1 MKKLICFI
9 LLLSSIICM
18 AVLAY
23 ASADYTFDL
32 SADRQRV
39 QVGDTF
45 RVTLTVSRN
54 DGQQID
60 LYAMQD
66 YIVFDPEYFTVDESS
81 YEILQ
86 STDGVPYDLFGATAM
101 SFGGAPTD
109 RVYVNHA
116 SSSPVYLPSQID
128 VISFELTA
136 LKEGTSTLTHD
147 TIEVVGD
154 DMRVYSTVS
163 NDLTITVGDGDD
175 TQSTTEPTT
184 ETTTAA
190 TTTSDVTTQ
199 VTTTADGTTE
209 TTTEAATETT
219 TTTRPGGNGG
229 GGGGGG
235 STTNTTGSS
244 TSGSSSSAANPGT
257 SGNDTA
263 EGTADDTPGSTG
275 EQGGSWQ
282 NPFTD
287 VNENDWFFDA
297 VQYTNENGIFSG
309 ITSSSFEPN
318 TPVTRAMMV
327 AVLYRA
333 EGSPTADTNSK
344 FADVSPEAYYAQAV
358 VWAEENNIVY
368 GFSDTV
374 FAPEQNITREQ
385 IAAIMERYADYKG
398 QTTDEAGDLT
408 QFTDNDSISWWA
420 VENVRWAVGRGII
433 SGKGNNI
440 LDPLGNATRAEIAS
454 IIMRFIEG

>member
-101 SFGGAPTD
+101 SFGGDPTD

-219 TTTRPGGNGG
+219 TTTRPGGN
-229 GGGGGG
+229 GGGGG

>member
-32 SADRQRV
+32 SADKQTV
-39 QVGDTF
+39 KVGDTV

-54 DGQQID
+54 DGSQID

-66 YIVFDPEYFTVDESS
+66 YIVFDPEYFTVDETS

-86 STDGVPYDLFGATAM
+86 STDGVPYDLFDAKAM
-101 SFGGAPTD
+101 SFGGDPTD
-109 RVYVNHA
+109 RVYVSHA
-116 SSSPVYLPSQID
+116 SVSPVYLPSQID

-136 LKEGTSTLTHD
+136 LKEGSSTLTHD

-154 DMRVYSTVS
+154 NMRVFSTVGNDLSITVS
-163 NDLTITVGDGDD
+163 NDDT

-184 ETTTAA
+184 ETTTNA
-190 TTTSDVTTQ
+190 VTTQ
-199 VTTTADGTTE
+199 ETTTLESTTEITTE
-209 TTTEAATETT
+209 TATETT
-219 TTTRPGGNGG
+219 TTARPGGGG

-235 STTNTTGSS
+235 STTTGNN
-244 TSGSSSSAANPGT
+244 GSSSSVASTVTPVD
-257 SGNDTA
+257 DT
-263 EGTADDTPGSTG
+263 TDDTPGSTG
-275 EQGGSWQ
+275 ENGDSWN

-297 VQYTNENGIFSG
+297 VRYTNENGIFSG
-309 ITSSSFEPN
+309 ITSSRFEPN

-327 AVLYRA
+327 AVLYRT
-333 EGSPTADTNSK
+333 EGSPEAGTDSQ
-344 FADVSPEAYYAQAV
+344 FADVSPDAYYAQAV

-374 FAPEQNITREQ
+374 FAPDQNITREQ

-408 QFTDNDSISWWA
+408 QFVDSDEISWWA

-433 SGKGNNI
+433 SGKDNNI

-454 IIMRFIEG
+454 VIMRFIQA

>member
-1 MKKLICFI
+1 MKKLMCFI

-32 SADRQRV
+32 SADKQTV
-39 QVGDTF
+39 KVGDTV

-66 YIVFDPEYFTVDESS
+66 YIVFDPEYFTVDETS

-86 STDGVPYDLFGATAM
+86 STDGVPYDLFDAKAM
-101 SFGGAPTD
+101 SFGGDPTD
-109 RVYVNHA
+109 RVYVSHA
-116 SSSPVYLPSQID
+116 SVNPVYLPSQID

-136 LKEGTSTLTHD
+136 LNEGTSTLTHD

-154 DMRVYSTVS
+154 DMRVYSTVG
-163 NDLTITVGDGDD
+163 NDLTITVGDGD

-184 ETTTAA
+184 ETTTSA
-190 TTTSDVTTQ
+190 TTE

-219 TTTRPGGNGG
+219 TTARPGGG

-235 STTNTTGSS
+235 SNTNTTGS

-263 EGTADDTPGSTG
+263 EGTAGDTPGSTG

-309 ITSSSFEPN
+309 ITSSNFEPN

-408 QFTDNDSISWWA
+408 QFADSDEISWWA